1 MTLPIDPRHTEL
13 MVLALDEARLALAHD
28 DVPVGAIVTDTHGDV
43 IGRGHNRREVDGDPT
58 AHAEV
63 VAIREAAARLGTWR
77 LDGCTLVVTLEPCTM
92 CAGAIVQSRLA
103 TLVFGADDERAGA
116 VVSLFDTVRDP
127 RLLHTPNVVR
137 GVLADASAT
146 LLRDFFAARRA

>member
-1 MTLPIDPRHTEL
+1 
-13 MVLALDEARLALAHD
+13 
-28 DVPVGAIVTDTHGDV
+28 
-43 IGRGHNRREVDGDPT
+43 
-58 AHAEV
+58 
-63 VAIREAAARLGTWR
+63 
-77 LDGCTLVVTLEPCTM
+77 M
-92 CAGAIVQSRLA
+92 CAGAIVRSRLA